1 MSAPVYL
8 DHAATTPLDPAALE
22 VMQSCFLQEYGNPSS
37 VHRWGQRAEA
47 ILEQAREQ
55 LAAALGCDSGE
66 VVFTGGGTESDNLA
80 LAGVAFARRE
90 QSGARHLLTTPVE
103 HEAVVKTAEYLAE
116 QHGFDLELL
125 AVDAF
130 GRLDPDELRAR
141 IRKDTAV
148 VSVIYG
154 NNEIGTVNRLAEL
167 GAVCREFGVPF
178 HSDAVQAASQLAI
191 RVDDLQVD
199 LLSIGA
205 HKFYGPKGV
214 GALYVR
220 SGTPLRPLL
229 RGGSQ
234 EGGLR
239 PGTQNVP
246 LIAAM
251 GTALQSTTRQLAQH
265 AERFRGLRD
274 RIIEQVQDRLPD
286 ARLTGH
292 PVERLPNHASFVIPG
307 VEANALLAA
316 LDLAGF
322 ACSAGS
328 ACKTGEPEPSRVL
341 TAIGHPRDLALGS
354 LRVTV
359 GRSTTT
365 EQVESF
371 LQALP
376 QVVARLR
383 SPVSALQ

>member
-47 ILEQAREQ
+47 ILEHAREQ
-55 LAAALGCDSGE
+55 LAAALGCESGE

-90 QSGARHLLTTPVE
+90 QSGAGHLLTTPVE
-103 HEAVVKTAEYLAE
+103 HEAVVKTAEYLAQ
-116 QHGFDLELL
+116 QHGFELEFLP
-125 AVDAF
+125 VDAF
-130 GRLDPDELRAR
+130 GRVDPDELRAR

-154 NNEIGTVNRLAEL
+154 NNEIGTLSPLPEL

-178 HSDAVQAASQLAI
+178 HSDAVQAASQLPI

-220 SGTPLRPLL
+220 NRTPLRPLL

-246 LIAAM
+246 LIAGM
-251 GTALQSTTRQLAQH
+251 GAALQTTTRQLAQQ
-265 AERFRGLRD
+265 AERFRALRD
-274 RIIEQVQDRLPD
+274 RIIDQVQHRLPD

-341 TAIGHPRDLALGS
+341 TAIGQPRELALGS

-359 GRSTTT
+359 GRSTTS
-365 EQVESF
+365 EEVDSF
-371 LQALP
+371 VQALP

>member
-341 TAIGHPRDLALGS
+341 TAIGQPRELALGS

-359 GRSTTT
+359 GRFTTP